1 MQSLSTPHLDDN
13 QIAQYLEGSAD
24 DTASIESHLGQC
36 PECMAIVNE
45 ARQVQ
50 WATKAG
56 LVNSSTEESRT
67 SRQLLLQK
75 LMRDSSTS
83 KKNMAESFPAE
94 DLRPTPAERSDDG
107 MSMGLMGVLGVFG
120 LSHLATG
127 PTPSLAANSGKS
139 VEDQED
145 LPEAS
150 KNPDQ
155 TSSASESSTGGT
167 TSNLRQEGSLSELD
181 KQVLDNESLLTP
193 PSEPS
198 SLHPSESS
206 ESSSEE
212 EDSTSLPPD
221 DLPTSMASE
230 SDTDPLDPDEHL
242 DSQST
247 IELPDDD
254 LFDFDE

>member
-13 QIAQYLEGSAD
+13 QIAQYLEGSAE

-36 PECMAIVNE
+36 PKCMAIMNE

-56 LVNSSTEESRT
+56 LVDSSTQESRT

-83 KKNMAESFPAE
+83 KKNMAESLPAE

-107 MSMGLMGVLGVFG
+107 MSMGLMGVIGVFG

-139 VEDQED
+139 AEDPD
-145 LPEAS
+145 NVPEAS

-155 TSSASESSTGGT
+155 TSYASESFADGT
-167 TSNLRQEGSLSELD
+167 TSNLRQEGSLSELE
-181 KQVLDNESLLTP
+181 KQVLENESFLTP

-206 ESSSEE
+206 ESPSEE
-212 EDSTSLPPD
+212 GDSTTLPPD
-221 DLPTSMASE
+221 DLSTSMASE
-230 SDTDPLDPDEHL
+230 SDTDPLDPAENL